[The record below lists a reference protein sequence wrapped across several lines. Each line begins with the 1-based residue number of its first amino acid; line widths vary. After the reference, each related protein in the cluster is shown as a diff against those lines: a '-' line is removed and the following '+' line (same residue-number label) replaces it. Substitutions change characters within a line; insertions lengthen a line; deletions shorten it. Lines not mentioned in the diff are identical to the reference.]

1 MLLVTTTESGLRLKI
16 SVLKKM
22 HKIKV
27 LSPVTPLAHDLRML
41 CSAFQAVHLRHQGFE
56 VDCSV
61 DEGKWIPCATGAIL
75 K

>member
-1 MLLVTTTESGLRLKI
+1 MRLKI

-41 CSAFQAVHLRHQGFE
+41 CRAFQAVHLRHQDFE
-56 VDCSV
+56 VDSFI
-61 DEGKWIPCATGAIL
+61 DEGKWIPCAAGAIL